1 MLTRESIVQ
10 RLLDEKSIT
19 TEEAIVLLKTE
30 TTTWLP
36 SPDQRIPG
44 TTSPWIGP
52 GPTVQPYQ
60 PYTTPPNTPYNPM
73 YPQCDW
79 TVRSGSLPYYG
90 TIQHAGTGTPN
101 AGTGTATPASFAYT
115 TAADLAAK

>member
-36 SPDQRIPG
+36 SPNQ
-44 TTSPWIGP
+44 TQPWIGP

-90 TIQHAGTGTPN
+90 TIPNTGTS
-101 AGTGTATPASFAYT
+101 TANPTSFAYT

>member
-19 TEEAIVLLKTE
+19 TEEAVVLLKTE
-30 TTTWLP
+30 TTAWLP

-44 TTSPWIGP
+44 TISPWIGP

-79 TVRSGSLPYYG
+79 TVRTGSLPYYG
-90 TIQHAGTGTPN
+90 TIPNTGSS
-101 AGTGTATPASFAYT
+101 TATPSSFAYT